1 MKRKPIKISPI
12 LILSLYLPV
21 NLSALPQDLEVFTDF
36 ENISGEGEFFIGEEP
51 NRVKLVGF
59 TVETLED
66 PALLHSGTKAIT
78 LGPGQEGVIVSD
90 RGLDEIQFYAAESTG
105 AGRIEYRGNF
115 STFLSIELILA
126 DNGVIDGLPN
136 NISPGANPPLQ
147 SGIADSGSFIDN
159 TDFDFL
165 DGIREIKIKNVTGKF
180 SLDDLGFTLT
190 AKPSNN
196 TVLTYF
202 EEFSV
207 GAGQFESLVI
217 GTSPFTA
224 SFDGGQ
230 IMAGAAGN
238 PTHSGGVSYGIQ
250 VNGDSFEVTF
260 ETPAYEVDTYAAAVI
275 SGATTDPDGS
285 IEVYDT
291 DDNLIATFT
300 DFSSGGTTGNSP
312 LRFINK
318 PPFLTINAA
327 ELSAPGGISRLV
339 VKDNPN
345 VNVARSRTVFD
356 TFGFTPIG
364 APGTGSEGPPPADA
378 PTITTQPASQEV
390 QSGASASL
398 SVAASGD
405 DLTYQW
411 YTGNSGDTAASVAG
425 ATGSTLTTG
434 ALTASTSFWVQITN
448 AGGSADSD
456 TAVITVAAPSVPL
469 ILDGSGD
476 IAGEDIQHANGNVF
490 DQILLTG
497 ESVQLQA
504 KPGQITRVS
513 FMDENEDIVQV
524 EFSGNGTFT
533 VSLDPATFLPPAV
546 PPRYN
551 QAVEYVTG
559 KPSVVIDGA
568 DANTFFSIFTVG
580 RINAFNQALFP
591 EGQVY
596 DAQADVALVEVVNS
610 TGLGGV
616 QLSNTVFSG
625 STGKVGFDARG
636 VPIAVRLTVGDIDA
650 DGDAVP
656 HLLFDSG
663 SFTVPAGNPGL
674 RITGGDLLQTN
685 GAAVVVAESGSTTTG
700 FDTLISQNNFK
711 SDNTPQP
718 TLSIVATFVNADGE
732 EITVP
737 IEELTIE

>member
-1 MKRKPIKISPI
+1 M
-12 LILSLYLPV
+12 LFPV
-21 NLSALPQDLEVFTDF
+21 LLSALPQDLEVFTDF
-36 ENISGEGEFFIGEEP
+36 ENISGAGEFFIGEDP

-90 RGLDEIQFYAAESTG
+90 RGLDEIQFYAAENTG
-105 AGRIEYRGNF
+105 AGKIEYRGNF
-115 STFLSIELILA
+115 ILADGTIGIILA

-147 SGIADSGSFIDN
+147 SGISDSGIFFDN
-159 TDFDFL
+159 DDFDFI
-165 DGIREIKIKNVTGKF
+165 DGIRELKIKNVTGKL
-180 SLDDLGFTLT
+180 SIDDLGFTLT
-190 AKPSNN
+190 SRPSNN
-196 TVLTYF
+196 TVYTYF
-202 EEFSV
+202 DEFSV
-207 GAGQFESLVI
+207 GVGQFEPIVI
-217 GTSPFTA
+217 GTSPYTA
-224 SFDGGQ
+224 SFDGGI
-230 IMAGAAGN
+230 IMSGASEN
-238 PTHSGGVSYGIQ
+238 PTHSGELSFGIA
-250 VNGDSFEVTF
+250 VNGDSFEVVF
-260 ETPAYEVDTYAAAVI
+260 ETPAYEIDTYA
-275 SGATTDPDGS
+275 GALLLSSATESDGS

-300 DFSSGGTTGNSP
+300 DFLASGA
-312 LRFINK
+312 LRFEFK
-318 PPFLTINAA
+318 PPFITINAV
-327 ELSAPGGISRLV
+327 ELGAPGGISRLI

-345 VNVARSRTVFD
+345 LNVARSRTVID

-364 APGTGSEGPPPADA
+364 APGSGGEGPPPADA
-378 PTITTQPASQEV
+378 PTITTQPVSQEV

-411 YTGNSGDTAASVAG
+411 YTGNSGDTASPVASATAG
-425 ATGSTLTTG
+425 TLDTG

-448 AGGSADSD
+448 AGGTADSE
-456 TAVITVAAPSVPL
+456 TAVVTVAAPAIPL
-469 ILDGSGD
+469 VLDGSGD
-476 IAGEDIQHANGNVF
+476 IAGENIQHANGNVF

-497 ESVQLQA
+497 KSVQLQA

-533 VSLDPATFLPPAV
+533 VTLDPATFLPPAI

-551 QAVEYVTG
+551 QTVEYVTG
-559 KPSVVIDGA
+559 KPSVVIDSA

-580 RINAFNQALFP
+580 TINAFNQALFP

-616 QLSNTVFSG
+616 QLSNTAFSG
-625 STGKVGFDARG
+625 NTGKVGVDARG
-636 VPIAVRLTVGDIDA
+636 VPIAVRLTIGDIDA

-656 HLLFDSG
+656 HLLFGEG
-663 SFTVPAGNPGL
+663 SFTVAAGNPGL

-685 GAAVVVAESGSTTTG
+685 GAAVVVAESGSATTG
-700 FDTLISQNNFK
+700 FETLITQNNFK

-718 TLSIVATFVNADGE
+718 TLSIDATFANEDGDPIEVVTE
-732 EITVP
+732 EIT
-737 IEELTIE
+737 IE